1 MKEKHTPDR
10 RRKILK
16 GVYSSTWE
24 TSVIALAMVAVLE
37 IAMLI
42 YSTINWALFGEYI
55 WKYRIFYI
63 LLLSI
68 ALVYLGLYV
77 FVKKDMDR
85 RYVLLNVANPFC
97 ALFFFAWSLAI
108 TLSDALKYNVIDPA
122 VFMTFSLTV
131 PLSFFLFPAVYA
143 AIVLAADIVM
153 LYATATI
160 SGALGPMINLTIFFL
175 FQLVLGVSY
184 LRLKMRL
191 AERIVQEEENAGIDV
206 LTGFPN
212 RRQYEDE
219 LKKLLTEPV
228 PEDLVYIAIDM
239 NGLKEVNDTYGHDV
253 GDSLIVGAA
262 QCIEQC
268 FGKLGKR
275 YRIGG
280 ACHDPQRG
288 PRFRRTCRVP
298 GQERHRARPDRRPE
312 DVRGEVPLLSEE
324 REGSPAFSGG
334 SGGDRGQEP
343 GYRPGLNCGPARKS
357 TLREKS
363 RGVLFVSWFI
373 PTPPWRG
380 ACS

>member
-37 IAMLI
+37 IIMLV
-42 YSTINWALFGEYI
+42 YSTINRALFGEYV

-63 LLLSI
+63 LLLSM
-68 ALVYLGLYV
+68 AVVYLVLYV

-143 AIVLAADIVM
+143 VIVIAADIVM

-175 FQLVLGVSY
+175 FQLVLGISY

-219 LKKLLTEPV
+219 LKKLLSEPM

-239 NGLKEVNDTYGHDV
+239 NGLKDVNDTYGHDV
-253 GDSLIVGAA
+253 GDDLIVGAA
-262 QCIEQC
+262 HCIEQC
-268 FGKLGKR
+268 FGKMGKR
-275 YRIGG
+275 
-280 ACHDPQRG
+280 
-288 PRFRRTCRVP
+288 
-298 GQERHRARPDRRPE
+298 
-312 DVRGEVPLLSEE
+312 
-324 REGSPAFSGG
+324 
-334 SGGDRGQEP
+334 
-343 GYRPGLNCGPARKS
+343 
-357 TLREKS
+357 
-363 RGVLFVSWFI
+363 
-373 PTPPWRG
+373 
-380 ACS
+380 

>member
-1 MKEKHTPDR
+1 MKEINTPER

-37 IAMLI
+37 IIMLV
-42 YSTINWALFGEYI
+42 YSTINRALFGEYV

-63 LLLSI
+63 LLLSM
-68 ALVYLGLYV
+68 AVVYLVLYV
-77 FVKKDMDR
+77 FVKKDMER

-131 PLSFFLFPAVYA
+131 PLSFFLFPVVYA
-143 AIVLAADIVM
+143 VIVIAADIVM

-175 FQLVLGVSY
+175 FQLVLGISY

-219 LKKLLTEPV
+219 LKKLLTEPM

-239 NGLKEVNDTYGHDV
+239 NGLKDVNDTYGHDV
-253 GDSLIVGAA
+253 GDDLIVGAA
-262 QCIEQC
+262 HCIEQC
-268 FGKLGKR
+268 FGKMGKR
-275 YRIGG
+275 FRIGG
-280 ACHDPQRG
+280 DEFVVLIAVVQEELPQLLGEFEKRMEQWSDEKALTLSAAFG
-288 PRFRRTCRVP
+288 SAARAEFP
-298 GQERHRARPDRRPE
+298 GKSVTELARIADRRMYE
-312 DVRGEVPLLSEE
+312 AKSLYYQANGK
-324 REGSPAFSGG
+324 
-334 SGGDRGQEP
+334 DRRRYMTET
-343 GYRPGLNCGPARKS
+343 AD
-357 TLREKS
+357 KS
-363 RGVLFVSWFI
+363 RETV
-373 PTPPWRG
+373 PT
-380 ACS
+380 

>member
-1 MKEKHTPDR
+1 MKETTTPER

-16 GVYSSTWE
+16 SVYSSTWG

-37 IAMLI
+37 IIMLV
-42 YSTINWALFGEYI
+42 YSTINRALFGEYV

-63 LLLSI
+63 LLLSM
-68 ALVYLGLYV
+68 AVVYLVLYV
-77 FVKKDMDR
+77 FVKKDMGR

-143 AIVLAADIVM
+143 AIVIAADIVM

-160 SGALGPMINLTIFFL
+160 SGELGPMINLTIFFL
-175 FQLVLGVSY
+175 FQLVLGISY

-191 AERIVQEEENAGIDV
+191 AERIVEEEENAGIDV

-219 LKKLLTEPV
+219 LKKLLTEPM

-239 NGLKEVNDTYGHDV
+239 NGLKDVNDTYGHDV
-253 GDSLIVGAA
+253 GDDLIVGAA
-262 QCIEQC
+262 HCIEQC
-268 FGKLGKR
+268 FGKMGKR
-275 YRIGG
+275 FRIGG
-280 ACHDPQRG
+280 DEFVVLIAASQEELPQLLGEFNKQMEQWSDEKALTLSAAFGSAARAE
-288 PRFRRTCRVP
+288 FP
-298 GQERHRARPDRRPE
+298 GKSVTELARIADRRMYEAKTRYYQANGKDRRRYMPE
-312 DVRGEVPLLSEE
+312 AAEPADKN
-324 REGSPAFSGG
+324 RETV
-334 SGGDRGQEP
+334 
-343 GYRPGLNCGPARKS
+343 K
-357 TLREKS
+357 
-363 RGVLFVSWFI
+363 I
-373 PTPPWRG
+373 
-380 ACS
+380 

>member
-1 MKEKHTPDR
+1 MREKHTPER

-37 IAMLI
+37 IVMLV
-42 YSTINWALFGEYI
+42 YSTINRALFGEYI

-77 FVKKDMDR
+77 YVKKDMER

-97 ALFFFAWSLAI
+97 AVFFFAWSLAI
-108 TLSDALKYNVIDPA
+108 TLSDAVKYNVIDPA

-160 SGALGPMINLTIFFL
+160 SGELGPMINLTIFFL

-219 LKKLLTEPV
+219 LKKLLSEPM

-239 NGLKEVNDTYGHDV
+239 NGLKDVNDTYGHDV
-253 GDSLIVGAA
+253 GDNLIVGAA

-280 ACHDPQRG
+280 DEFVVLIAAGKEDLPMLLGEFEKRMKQWSEDHVITLSAAFG
-288 PRFRRTCRVP
+288 SAGHAEFP
-298 GQERHRARPDRRPE
+298 GKSVTELARIADRRMYEAKSLYYQKNGKDRRRFP
-312 DVRGEVPLLSEE
+312 SEAAE
-324 REGSPAFSGG
+324 TAGKNR
-334 SGGDRGQEP
+334 D
-343 GYRPGLNCGPARKS
+343 
-357 TLREKS
+357 T
-363 RGVLFVSWFI
+363 VLV
-373 PTPPWRG
+373 
-380 ACS
+380 

>member
-37 IAMLI
+37 IIMLI
-42 YSTINWALFGEYI
+42 YSTINRALFGEYV

-63 LLLSI
+63 LLLSM
-68 ALVYLGLYV
+68 AVVYLVLYV
-77 FVKKDMDR
+77 FVKKDMER

-97 ALFFFAWSLAI
+97 AVFFFAWSLAI

-153 LYATATI
+153 LYATATV
-160 SGALGPMINLTIFFL
+160 SGELGPMINLTIFFL
-175 FQLVLGVSY
+175 FQLVLGISY

-228 PEDLVYIAIDM
+228 PEEMVYLAIDM

-253 GDSLIVGAA
+253 GDNLIVGAA

-275 YRIGG
+275 FRIGG
-280 ACHDPQRG
+280 DEFVVLIAADNENLPQLLGEFKKRMEQWSDEKALTLSAAFG
-288 PRFRRTCRVP
+288 SAARAEFP
-298 GQERHRARPDRRPE
+298 GKSVTELARIADRRMYEAKTRYYQAHGKDRRRYMPE
-312 DVRGEVPLLSEE
+312 AAEPADKN
-324 REGSPAFSGG
+324 RETV
-334 SGGDRGQEP
+334 E
-343 GYRPGLNCGPARKS
+343 
-357 TLREKS
+357 
-363 RGVLFVSWFI
+363 I
-373 PTPPWRG
+373 
-380 ACS
+380 